1 MNDKKTKETY
11 QQFCIDLTKKYL
23 DELSGNGENDEYI
36 YELRPTEKIAIGILD
51 SGIKN
56 DESTRYTSMPM
67 IKVQFYV
74 NSEESGSFDLNLK
87 GNLYYNVL
95 PTYKEQIEYTNKIN
109 ELIKK
114 QDLTEIDEEERKV
127 FSQNEF
133 LPKFKRIRIDSI
145 IKDIKIN
152 KKELF
157 SKKKIDFS
165 SQINDKL
172 YSSIDLSDAVFYNE
186 RNILKEAL
194 ETEENYNKYVKE
206 HYGNSDQQI
215 FKANLKWEFSG
226 YVTLE
231 KTKDDNR
238 NVVTIVIEN
247 KTEKSDDY
255 YAKDFELKR
264 YSVPLFNS
272 GLEVTACE
280 GLEFEEIT
288 LDNFEKT
295 YKADSTI
302 KAKGEWLSAECSEN
316 KIVTKNVPMYIEN
329 RLLTNDDFV
338 EDANVFN
345 LQSEP
350 EVRLHNILKGMEEY
364 YEKISSVNTTNKE
377 YLNDVKKFKFEINRF
392 KRGVNILE
400 DPDFVNVK
408 NAFILMNK
416 TFENSFPNHSWRLFQ
431 IVFIVSMISDIVYND
446 NRDLLESE
454 LYNYSESEEA
464 EIIYFPTGGGKT
476 EAFLGTVVLS
486 CFYDRFSGKN
496 YGVNTIIKYPLRL
509 LSIQQLD
516 RTFGVLYKANK
527 VMKETPEL
535 KECEPL
541 SLGYFV
547 GQSNTPNK
555 IDETDIPKIMERK
568 KDLTLI
574 NKCPECEGTVDI
586 RYNDSTK
593 VLEHFCTEC
602 SYVFPLYIVDDDIYR
617 FLPSVI
623 ISTVDK
629 LAAITFK
636 DEFRNILGASKYRCP
651 KHGFTHKRVCGCNI
665 NDEVEDVYLKQKPSL
680 APTLFIQDEIHLLK
694 ESLGVFSSHYESLM
708 EIIIKETLESK
719 YAKKIKY
726 IGATATISGADNLVK
741 ELYGKECR
749 IFPSPS
755 THKDGSN
762 FYSYISKDEIS
773 RIILGYAP
781 FGDSINA
788 RIEYSVSKLRLILH
802 EMYNNPEKY
811 NTQYNLTEEQ
821 FKQMVFYY
829 WTSIIYTRSKKD
841 NNNLRN
847 TFEQQ
852 ANSGRLIDV
861 EGANFN
867 IVRMTGD
874 EDFSQ
879 IKESLNAM
887 SAERDKIK
895 ADNLVLATST
905 ISHGVDSKDFN
916 NIFFYGVPSNTAEYI
931 QSYSRVGRTYTGMVV
946 DIIRLAKNRD
956 VSFLKYF
963 NMMHKYKDY
972 LIDENRLNSK
982 SIIAMHHTFPGVF
995 ISILKHHFGFVK
1007 GKSYETLG
1015 QVDKLF
1021 FPNGIQDQMMMK
1033 NMYQMLCKVYR
1044 CENVNSDRSIDS
1056 EFKKDLIRELITVVK
1071 NLHLNINNGFS
1082 NNQKITENI
1091 AAFTTDSYKSMTS
1104 LRDVDKTYE
1113 ISIKFRGEQNE
1124 EE

>member
-1 MNDKKTKETY
+1 MNEKKIY
-11 QQFCIDLTKKYL
+11 QEFCLDLTKKYL
-23 DELSGNGENDEYI
+23 DELSGNGEKDDYI
-36 YELRPTEKIAIGILD
+36 YEIRPTEKIAIGILD
-51 SGIKN
+51 SGINN
-56 DESTRYTSMPM
+56 DEATRYTSMPM

-74 NSEESGSFDLNLK
+74 DSYEAGELSLNLK

-95 PTYKEQIEYTNKIN
+95 PTYQEQLEYAKKCEDI
-109 ELIKK
+109 IKK
-114 QDLTEIDEEERKV
+114 QDLTGLDEEEQKV
-127 FSQNEF
+127 FYQNEF
-133 LPKFKRIRIDSI
+133 LPKFKRVKIDSI
-145 IKDIKIN
+145 IKDIIIN
-152 KKELF
+152 KKELMNNG
-157 SKKKIDFS
+157 KVDFS
-165 SQINDKL
+165 SQINNKL
-172 YSSIDLSDAVFYNE
+172 FSSIDLSDAVFYNE
-186 RNILKEAL
+186 RNIINDAL
-194 ETEENYNKYVKE
+194 ESEEKYNKYIVE
-206 HYGNSDQQI
+206 HFGNSDQQI

-226 YVTLE
+226 YATFE
-231 KTKDDNR
+231 KTKDENK
-238 NVVTIVIEN
+238 NVITIVIEN
-247 KTEKSDDY
+247 KTEKSDSY
-255 YAKDFELKR
+255 YAKDFELKK
-264 YSVPLFNS
+264 YCVPLFNS
-272 GLEVTACE
+272 GLEIEARN
-280 GLEFEEIT
+280 GLNFEEIT

-295 YKADSTI
+295 YKADSSI
-302 KAKGEWLSAECSEN
+302 KAKGEWLSAECVGN
-316 KIVTKNVPMYIEN
+316 KIITKNVPIYIEK
-329 RLLTNDDFV
+329 RLLTNDAFIDNASV
-338 EDANVFN
+338 LN
-345 LQSEP
+345 LQKEP
-350 EVRLHNILKGMEEY
+350 EENLRKILSGMKEY
-364 YEKISSVNTTNKE
+364 YDKIASLNTDNKE
-377 YLNDVKKFKFEINRF
+377 YINDVKKFKFEIKRF
-392 KRGVNILE
+392 ERGLKILE
-400 DPDFVNVK
+400 DPDFSNVRK
-408 NAFILMNK
+408 AFILMNK
-416 TFENSFPNHSWRLFQ
+416 TFENSFPSWRLFQ

-446 NRDLLESE
+446 NPDLLESE
-454 LYNYSESEEA
+454 LYNYAESEEA

-486 CFYDRFSGKN
+486 CFYDRLCGKN

-516 RTFGVLYKANK
+516 RTFGVIYKANN
-527 VMKETPEL
+527 VMKNDDEL
-535 KECEPL
+535 KSCEPL

-555 IDETDIPKIMERK
+555 IDETDVPKIIERK
-568 KDLTLI
+568 KDFTLI
-574 NKCPECEGTVDI
+574 DTCPSCSGKIDI
-586 RYNDSTK
+586 RFNEDSR
-593 VLEHFCTEC
+593 VLEHYCTEC
-602 SYVFPLYIVDDDIYR
+602 GYVLPLYIVDDEIYR

-629 LAAITFK
+629 LATITFK
-636 DEFRNILGASKYRCP
+636 DEFRNILGASNYRCP
-651 KHGFTHKRVCGCNI
+651 KHGFSYKRTCSCNI
-665 NDEVEDVYLKQKPSL
+665 NDEMYDVYQNQKSSL
-680 APTLFIQDEIHLLK
+680 APTLFIQDEVHLLK

-708 EIIIKETLESK
+708 EMIIKESLGSDHS
-719 YAKKIKY
+719 KKIKY

-762 FYSYISKDEIS
+762 FYAYISPDEVS

-788 RIEYSVSKLRLILH
+788 RIEYSVSTLRLILH
-802 EMYNNPEKY
+802 EMYNNPSKY
-811 NTQYNLTEEQ
+811 NEKYNLTEEE
-821 FKQMVFYY
+821 FKKMIFYY
-829 WTSIIYTRSKKD
+829 WTTIIYTRSKKD

-852 ANSGRLIDV
+852 ANSGRLIDI
-861 EGANFN
+861 EDSTFN

-887 SAERDKIK
+887 SAERNKIV

-931 QSYSRVGRTYTGMVV
+931 QSYSRVGRTYTGMVI

-982 SIIAMHHTFPGVF
+982 SIIAMHHTFPGIF
-995 ISILKHHFGFVK
+995 ISILRHHYGFVK
-1007 GKSYETLG
+1007 GKNYETLG
-1015 QVDKLF
+1015 QVDKMF
-1021 FPNGIQDQMMMK
+1021 FPNGSIDS
-1033 NMYQMLCKVYR
+1033 NVINDVFIHLCKVYR
-1044 CENVNSDRSIDS
+1044 CENVNSESSIDA
-1056 EFKKDLIRELITVVK
+1056 EFKKDLKRELITVIK
-1071 NLHLNINNGFS
+1071 NLHQNLNNGFS
-1082 NNQKITENI
+1082 SNQKITENI
-1091 AAFTTDSYKSMTS
+1091 AAFTIDSYRSMTS